1 MVPSAATVARI
12 HTEGILELLQPSFLD
27 NNVLWFRWTVTVV
40 SMGVVAMET
49 TTCFRGLSF
58 RFQSRWSVV
67 GWAFGFCVHVVTYY
81 LCVCAREGGTGFSCY
96 TGRSLPSHAHT
107 HSSTRNM
114 TSLLYTHLCTHSF
127 THVHTPMYTL
137 LHTCTHTHTVTPPH

>member
-58 RFQSRWSVV
+58 RFWSRWSMV
-67 GWAFGFCVHVVTYY
+67 GWAFGLCVHVVTYY
-81 LCVCAREGGTGFSCY
+81 LCVCVQERGKQDSAAIQAEVYPLTL
-96 TGRSLPSHAHT
+96 THTPPHT
-107 HSSTRNM
+107 HST
-114 TSLLYTHLCTHSF
+114 
-127 THVHTPMYTL
+127 
-137 LHTCTHTHTVTPPH
+137 